1 MRGTIPPLPQYVF
14 VERYVKEASVSNAM
28 LIQGRVAYNGGKGN
42 GKDNVVPVLS
52 YAPRRDVLGE
62 WRYRSTHS

>member
-28 LIQGRVAYNGGKGN
+28 LIQGRVAYNGGKGK
-42 GKDNVVPVLS
+42 GKDKVVPVLS
-52 YAPRRDVLGE
+52 
-62 WRYRSTHS
+62 